1 MELCSEKSNYQKK
14 NYNVLPITIAL
25 IMAGFCC
32 MLNETVLNMA
42 LNKLMVQFAV
52 SANAVQWLSTGYMLV
67 MGIAIPVSALLI
79 QSFSTKKLFIAA
91 VIIFLIGTLICGVS
105 TSFTVLLAGRLIQ
118 AVGTGILIPNIV
130 NTLII
135 INPVE
140 KRGKALGIFNLVMFC
155 APAIG
160 PTISGLIIQS
170 LNWRWLFFIIL
181 PFSIVSLILGSKY
194 VENVTKLTNPP
205 IDFLS
210 IVLSTIGFGGF
221 IYGVSNIGSSY
232 TYLIAIPMIAA
243 GIALVMF
250 VLRQLHMSEP
260 MLDMHPFKESMFS
273 LGCILMM
280 IMHMVNFAT
289 MLILPMFLEGALGM
303 TAFAAGLIMLP
314 GGIINGIISP
324 ISGHLYDKLGPKA
337 LIAPGYAISVIA
349 FILLSRCVSMTISI
363 PVIIALHCLSLI
375 GVGLINTPVQTNS
388 LNQLSPK
395 YYPHGT
401 AITNTLQQIAGAFGT
416 ALFVAIMTAY
426 QNKSLLAMSNPTAP
440 GNQSLSLIY
449 GVQHVFTIETGV
461 LVLAFVLS
469 LFIANKNSNIKT
481 AKSLADGRLE
491 NRKVI

>member
-1 MELCSEKSNYQKK
+1 MELSSEKLNNQKK
-14 NYNVLPITIAL
+14 KYNVLPITIAL

-52 SANAVQWLSTGYMLV
+52 SANVVQWLNTGYMLV

-91 VIIFLIGTLICGVS
+91 VAIFLIGTLISGIS

-118 AVGTGILIPNIV
+118 AVGTGVLIPNIV

-181 PFSIVSLILGSKY
+181 PFSVLSLILGNKY
-194 VENVTKLTNPP
+194 IENVTELTNPP
-205 IDFLS
+205 IDFVS

-221 IYGVSNIGSSY
+221 IYGVSNIGSSD
-232 TYLIAIPMIAA
+232 TYLIAIPIIVA
-243 GIALVMF
+243 GIALVIF
-250 VLRQLHMSEP
+250 VMRQLHMSEP

-289 MLILPMFLEGALGM
+289 MLILPMFLESALGI
-303 TAFAAGLIMLP
+303 TAFTAGLIMLP
-314 GGIINGIISP
+314 GGVINGIISP
-324 ISGHLYDKLGPKA
+324 ISGHLYDKFGPKA
-337 LIAPGYAISVIA
+337 LIIPGYAISVIA
-349 FILLSRCVSMTISI
+349 FVLLSRCVSMTISI
-363 PVIIALHCLSLI
+363 PVIIALHCLSLVA
-375 GVGLINTPVQTNS
+375 VGLINTPVQTNS
-388 LNQLSPK
+388 LNQLAPK

-416 ALFVAIMTAY
+416 SLFVAIMSAY
-426 QNKSLLAMSNPTAP
+426 QNKSLLAMSNPAAP
-440 GNQSLSLIY
+440 ENQSLSLVY
-449 GVQHVFTIETGV
+449 GVQHVFAIETGV
-461 LVLAFVLS
+461 LVVALVLS
-469 LFIANKNSNIKT
+469 LFIANKKPHKKMANSLID
-481 AKSLADGRLE
+481 SHLE
-491 NRKVI
+491 ERKAI